1 MRQNRRRNL
10 SRHLRLI
17 VEVMFLV
24 RICRSS
30 HLRPPSLSLHLH
42 LKDNLPLL
50 YLLKDN
56 LLLSLSLL
64 KNNLFLSLLL
74 LKNPHLLHLLLKGT
88 LHLFLNELIL
98 YPLLVPNLHVRYQK
112 PCLHIVQKQQQQR
125 SQSILLDLLD
135 PPYLLFVLFSRTEQ
149 LHHHPLPDLSRM
161 VHLLPLSDHSRM
173 VHLLHL

>member
-1 MRQNRRRNL
+1 
-10 SRHLRLI
+10 
-17 VEVMFLV
+17 
-24 RICRSS
+24 
-30 HLRPPSLSLHLH
+30 LH

-112 PCLHIVQKQQQQR
+112 PCLHIVQKQQQR